1 MRVFKRNQRIACLI
15 GLLWFVLSLARS
27 VKQPIDFDA
36 AGYWWLAQII
46 HGVDVSNFDTSFVQI
61 LFNLRQ
67 MAYPLFLAPFS
78 LFFKSEI
85 ALRVS
90 VSLVQ
95 LLIYWIGVVVF
106 SRSLS
111 TVIDKKRSEFVG
123 AALLSLPFPYF
134 LITELLQDSLT
145 MSVAILSFGL
155 AIFAVSYKSL
165 HYYTASLFTMGY
177 AMSIRT
183 DTQYVAVFITICGAY
198 VIYSLIGE
206 ARSKQRF
213 YLGLIASACSFI
225 ASFLFIVLTRL
236 PNFFITK
243 WLAGDGRLYPP
254 INVSPEKTLEI
265 GLLYFKWTTGLDPL
279 GGAIWSPNP
288 WMTATDR
295 ELLRPLWH
303 WYLENPTSGIATVF
317 AKFFALTDWDWPF
330 TYYSVL
336 PSHPNFFLSLINYV
350 IVGNGLIGSVFAL
363 KMLLCGSEDF
373 IKRFLFLGVL
383 ISSLPY
389 LLIHTLSHVEIRY
402 GLPAIIGLSV
412 TATLLFTNSSFR
424 RFIVGSQVLILLV
437 WVPFSFIL
445 SSWLRGFMPH

>member
-1 MRVFKRNQRIACLI
+1 MRFLYKKQLFAYLI
-15 GLLWFVLSLARS
+15 GLFWFVFSLVRA

-67 MAYPLFLAPFS
+67 MAYPIFLSPFS
-78 LFFKSEI
+78 FFFKSET

-90 VSLVQ
+90 VSVIQ
-95 LLIYWIGVVVF
+95 LLLYWLGVIVF

-111 TVIDKKRSEFVG
+111 TLVDRKRSDLVG
-123 AALLSLPFPYF
+123 AVLLSLPFPYF

-155 AIFAVSYKSL
+155 AIFATSYKSFR
-165 HYYTASLFTMGY
+165 YYTASLFAMGY

-183 DTQYVAVFITICGAY
+183 DTQYVAVFVTLCGAY
-198 VIYSLIGE
+198 VFYILIGK
-206 ARSKQRF
+206 ATTIRRIF
-213 YLGLIASACSFI
+213 LGLIASVCSVI
-225 ASFLFIVLTRL
+225 TSCLFIFLLRIPNYLVTRHLT
-236 PNFFITK
+236 
-243 WLAGDGRLYPP
+243 GMGRFHPSID
-254 INVSPEKTLEI
+254 INAEKSLEI

-279 GGAIWSPNP
+279 GGAIWSPIP
-288 WMTATDR
+288 WMTAADR

-303 WYLENPTSGIATVF
+303 WYLENPISGIATVF

-350 IVGNGLIGSVFAL
+350 IVGNGLIGSILAL
-363 KMLLCGSEDF
+363 KMFFHGEVDVE
-373 IKRFLFLGVL
+373 KRFLFFCAFIASV
-383 ISSLPY
+383 PY

-412 TATLLFTNSSFR
+412 AATLLITNLKFR
-424 RFIVGSQVLILLV
+424 RYIFWSQVVILLV
-437 WVPFSFIL
+437 WVPLSFLL
-445 SSWLRGFMPH
+445 SSWLRGFMPY

>member
-1 MRVFKRNQRIACLI
+1 MRFLYKKQLFAYLI
-15 GLLWFVLSLARS
+15 GLFWFVFSLVRA

-67 MAYPLFLAPFS
+67 MAYPIFLSPFS
-78 LFFKSEI
+78 FFFKSET
-85 ALRVS
+85 ALRISVS
-90 VSLVQ
+90 VIQ
-95 LLIYWIGVVVF
+95 LLLYWLGVIVF

-111 TVIDKKRSEFVG
+111 TLVDRKRSDLVG
-123 AALLSLPFPYF
+123 AVLLSLPFPYF

-155 AIFAVSYKSL
+155 AIFATSYKSFR
-165 HYYTASLFTMGY
+165 YYTASLFAMGY

-183 DTQYVAVFITICGAY
+183 DTQYVAVFVTLCGAY
-198 VIYSLIGE
+198 VFYILIGK
-206 ARSKQRF
+206 ATTIRRIF
-213 YLGLIASACSFI
+213 LGLIASVCSVI
-225 ASFLFIVLTRL
+225 TSCLFIFLLRIPNYLVTRHLT
-236 PNFFITK
+236 
-243 WLAGDGRLYPP
+243 GMGRFHPSID
-254 INVSPEKTLEI
+254 INAEKSLEI

-279 GGAIWSPNP
+279 GGAIWSPIP
-288 WMTATDR
+288 WMTAADR

-303 WYLENPTSGIATVF
+303 WYLENPISGLATVF

-350 IVGNGLIGSVFAL
+350 IVGNGLIGSILAL
-363 KMLLCGSEDF
+363 KMFFHGEVDVE
-373 IKRFLFLGVL
+373 KRFLFFCAFIASV
-383 ISSLPY
+383 PY

-412 TATLLFTNSSFR
+412 AATLLITNLKFR
-424 RFIVGSQVLILLV
+424 RYIFWSQVVILLV
-437 WVPFSFIL
+437 WVPLSFLL
-445 SSWLRGFMPH
+445 SSWLRGFMPY